1 VRKVL
6 PFLAPYRVA
15 AFVSIVLMFVE
26 LMVELL
32 QPLLMSRIIDDGIMF
47 ENLPVVIFW
56 GSVLIVF
63 TIASLAAGIV
73 TSFYSS
79 HVSQGYA
86 FDVRAKLYEKV
97 QSFTFSNFNRFPTSS
112 LITRMTND
120 VSQIQNTIF
129 MCLRIALRAPLL
141 VFGGVVMALIIDMKL
156 ALILVAVVPLLI
168 VLLMWVMKVTGRLF
182 RKVQQSVDS
191 VNNVMQENLSGV
203 RIIKAFLRRDH
214 EVKRFDESSEVLK
227 DRTVHALR
235 TVELTMPVVLLLMNM
250 SVIAILWFG
259 SKEVNNG
266 GASVGE
272 VVAVINYAIRV
283 TTALSMT
290 SWIIM
295 ALSRGKASLE
305 RVSEVLDT
313 HEDFVDGANQVDNET
328 MPLIHDGGIVFDSVS
343 FRYPGSDSLML
354 RDISF
359 KVEAGETVAILGATG
374 SGKTSLFQLIP
385 RLYEVE
391 DGAILI
397 DNVDI
402 RSMTAEHLRMNIGFV
417 PQEALLFTGTI
428 RENIEWGKESATDD
442 EVIEAAKRA
451 QIHDTIMKLPNQY
464 NTVVGQRG
472 VNLSGGQKQRLSIA
486 RALVR
491 KPKLLLLDD
500 STSALDG
507 KTEERLLQAVGE
519 LACTT
524 LMITQKMRSAM
535 KADKILLIEDGVLLD
550 HGGHEELLNR
560 SALYRR
566 IYESQMGKEAAQH
579 A

>member
-1 VRKVL
+1 MRKVL
-6 PFLAPYRVA
+6 PFLVPYRVA
-15 AFVSIVLMFVE
+15 VVVSIVLMFVE

-32 QPLLMSRIIDDGIMF
+32 QPLLMSRIIDDGIMK
-47 ENLPVVIFW
+47 ENLSVVILW
-56 GSVLIVF
+56 GSVLILF
-63 TIASLAAGIV
+63 TILAFTAGII

-86 FDVRAKLYEKV
+86 FDVRARLYEKV
-97 QSFTFSNFNRFPTSS
+97 QSFTFANFNRFPTSS

-141 VFGGVVMALIIDMKL
+141 VLGGVVMALIVNVKL
-156 ALILVAVVPLLI
+156 ALILVAVVPLL
-168 VLLMWVMKVTGRLF
+168 LLLLVWVMKVSGRLF
-182 RKVQQSVDS
+182 RKVQQSVDV
-191 VNNVMQENLSGV
+191 VNNVMQENLSGM
-203 RIIKAFLRRDH
+203 RIIKAFLRKDH
-214 EVKRFDESSEVLK
+214 EIERFNQSSDVLK
-227 DRTVHALR
+227 DRTVRALR
-235 TVELTMPVVLLLMNM
+235 TVEITMPVVLLLMNI

-259 SKEVNNG
+259 SKEVSNG

-283 TTALSMT
+283 TAALSII

-295 ALSRGKASLE
+295 ALSRAKASVE
-305 RVSEVLDT
+305 RVSEVLEMP
-313 HEDFVDGANQVDNET
+313 EDFVDGAGSEDYEEL
-328 MPLIHDGGIVFDSVS
+328 PLIHDGRIVFDSVS
-343 FRYPGSDSLML
+343 FRYPGSDAVML
-354 RDISF
+354 HHISF
-359 KVEAGETVAILGATG
+359 EVEAGQSVAILGATG

-391 DGAILI
+391 EGTIFI
-397 DNVDI
+397 DDI
-402 RSMTAEHLRMNIGFV
+402 DIQSITAEHLRKNIGFV
-417 PQEALLFTGTI
+417 PQEALLFTGTV
-428 RENIEWGKESATDD
+428 RENIEWGKESATY
-442 EVIEAAKRA
+442 EEIIEAAKRA
-451 QIHDTIMKLPNQY
+451 QIHDTIMKLPKQY
-464 NTVVGQRG
+464 DTIVGQRG

-500 STSALDG
+500 STSALDV
-507 KTEERLLQAVGE
+507 KTEEKLLQALDE

-524 LMITQKMRSAM
+524 LMITQKMSTAM
-535 KADKILLIEDGVLLD
+535 KADQILLIEDGKLLD
-550 HGGHEELLNR
+550 HGSHGKLMKS

-566 IYESQMGKEAAQH
+566 IYESQLGKEATQH